1 MTDDDLDRHLRDIL
15 RIAMGFADAEAWLT
29 MNTHKT
35 VQRARDR
42 LRLAIDAAVL
52 AERETCKAIA
62 VACARERANAA
73 NDAPVV
79 GPPERTQVHQWL
91 RCKQSEAERIAELI
105 ANRSNT
111 P

>member
-1 MTDDDLDRHLRDIL
+1 MTDDDLDRHLLDIIDV
-15 RIAMGFADAEAWLT
+15 RAGSGIAA
-29 MNTHKT
+29 
-35 VQRARDR
+35 ARDR
-42 LRLAIDAAVL
+42 LRLAIDAAVM
-52 AERETCKAIA
+52 AEREACKAIA
-62 VACARERANAA
+62 VACASERANAA